1 MLKRL
6 LRALFSPR
14 RYFRL
19 RQAQRRVLA
28 SQGQALDRWPA
39 PTDPK
44 AKLASYLT
52 DDHTEPLEAA
62 GAKRKVATPSP
73 NGLSKIK
80 ADR

>member
-1 MLKRL
+1 MKIGQL
-6 LRALFSPR
+6 LARHSFLL

-19 RQAQRRVLA
+19 RKARRRVLA

-52 DDHTEPLEAA
+52 DDHTEPLKMRQELK
-62 GAKRKVATPSP
+62 GKWR
-73 NGLSKIK
+73 
-80 ADR
+80 RRR

>member
-19 RQAQRRVLA
+19 RKAQRRVLA

-39 PTDPK
+39 PTDPN
-44 AKLASYLT
+44 AKSTSHLT
-52 DDHTEPLEAA
+52 DDQALAPKHTEPMKMRQELK
-62 GAKRKVATPSP
+62 GKWR
-73 NGLSKIK
+73 
-80 ADR
+80 RHR